1 LISVEFHRPGDP
13 ETVVGTATWDGSR
26 ASVESGD
33 DEVAKVLW
41 RIFRAAPVV
50 VDDGAFRRLGTH
62 GEVVIQPGSLEW
74 FRAAAQVRATEA
86 GLVARVVSNV
96 RRGGYDPAAGY
107 RPFDETIDRLNR
119 SGQRSEGRHS

>member
-41 RIFRAAPVV
+41 RIFRATPVL
-50 VDDGAFRRLGTH
+50 VDDGAFRRMGTH
-62 GEVVIQPGSLEW
+62 GEVLIQPGSLEW
-74 FRAAAQVRATEA
+74 FRAAAQVRAAEA
-86 GLVARVVSNV
+86 GLVARVVSGV
-96 RRGGYDPAAGY
+96 RGGYDPASGY
-107 RPFDETIDRLNR
+107 RPFDEAIERLYRPGN
-119 SGQRSEGRHS
+119 GSEGTRS